1 MRRDHVYP
9 LDYGYLEQT
18 VSGDGEGVDV
28 WLGASGN
35 RQVTGA
41 VCTIDLAKRDVE
53 VKFLLGCSAEEVAAI
68 GRFFQGLGLPFE
80 FIARP
85 H

>member
-1 MRRDHVYP
+1 MRRDRVYP

-41 VCTIDLAKRDVE
+41 VCTIDLTKRDVE
-53 VKFLLGCSAEEVAAI
+53 VKLLLGCSAEEVTEI

-80 FIARP
+80 VIARP